1 MHRRRPSLEKQARFA
16 LSIKF
21 IHRQSNVSF
30 IAADR
35 NFSIASVFVRCSE
48 LYRRK
53 QSVMRS
59 SLAVLVVVACI
70 AVVCESAAVSK
81 QQRDTAADDMTE
93 WLSELSSRSIGS
105 FSKQLAVEQ
114 KHKRAVSVH

>member
-21 IHRQSNVSF
+21 IHRQSNVS
-30 IAADR
+30 
-35 NFSIASVFVRCSE
+35 FSIASVFVRCSE

-81 QQRDTAADDMTE
+81 QQRDTAADDMTG

-105 FSKQLAVEQ
+105 LAKQLAVEQ